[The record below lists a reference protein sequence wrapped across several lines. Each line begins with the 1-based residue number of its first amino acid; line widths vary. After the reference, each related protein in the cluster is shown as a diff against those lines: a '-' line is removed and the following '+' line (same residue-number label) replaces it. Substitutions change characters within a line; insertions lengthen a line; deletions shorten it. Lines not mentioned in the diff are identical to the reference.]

1 MRETARRLFA
11 QALETPGG
19 LKVQTIHA
27 FCDRVLHQFPMEARV
42 QAGFEVLDEVQEEQL
57 LRWAREAV
65 LAEAANDPDGAL
77 GRALAVAVAA
87 ATDNSFNMALA
98 ESVRGRRKLA
108 RLKEMGGD
116 AAVAKALG
124 LPADVSTTTIAMEIL
139 TSPHLPQNEWA
150 AAAGSLHEGSAG
162 DKGLA
167 DRLLAAADAPDGG
180 RLFAYLEVFLTSEG
194 KLRSRLFTKEFAKR
208 HPALAERLDREFER
222 MIGLIDRYRT
232 AEAAE
237 RTSALLTLAGE
248 TIERFQ
254 ALKRGRGALDYSDLI
269 EKTADMLADTGAAW
283 VLYKLDGGI
292 DHVLIDEAQDTSPEQ
307 WSVIEKLTEEFF
319 AGRGAREDRERTI
332 FVVGDEKQSIF
343 SFQGAEPKKFGQM
356 SKAFQQRVEDAG
368 SEFRPEKLLLSFRS
382 ARGVLEAV
390 DAVFRRPEAFRGLS
404 SGDDKNTIHEAIRT
418 KAPALVEIWETEK
431 PTEDED
437 DILPWDAP
445 LDARSMA
452 SPTVKLAQRIANA
465 VKCWIDGGLA
475 IEDRVT
481 HELRAPKPGDVI
493 VLVRQ
498 RGPLFDAILQ
508 ALKKANV
515 PVAGADR
522 LKLSEHIA
530 VMDLMALGDALTLEA
545 DDLAL
550 ACVLKSP
557 LFGLGEEDLYALA
570 QGRGGTLAA
579 SVIERAKQSARFA
592 EAAQMLSRWRSEA
605 AALRP
610 FDFYSRVLGRD
621 RGRERVIARLGHEA
635 ADAIDE
641 FLAQALSYEQ
651 TETPT
656 IVGFLNFLRRAGTE
670 VKRDLE
676 VQSSA
681 VRVMTVHGAK
691 GLEAPLV
698 VLADTTSIPD
708 GRGTRLHNLP
718 GSEAFIWAA
727 RKPLDS
733 ASEQAARLAADELR
747 EEEYRR
753 LLYVALT
760 RAADALIVCGYESG
774 IALKEG
780 CWYRLVRDAL
790 EAGNPAGLVAA
801 DVPYA
806 KVLRWRPG
814 QAHTVKAVAA
824 APEQALTLPPWLK
837 QAAEATPAG
846 LKRIIPSQL
855 DPDDESR
862 SPYARLASGAL
873 DPMRRGDLV
882 HRLLQFLPDVPV
894 VARRD
899 LSTRWFASIAN
910 DLPISIRASLTDEAL
925 RVIEHPELADL
936 FGPGSRAEVDV
947 LSRAGTDET
956 VGRIDRLAVTPES
969 RDYGGLQDG
978 RAVSGRS
985 HRTA

>member
-1 MRETARRLFA
+1 
-11 QALETPGG
+11 
-19 LKVQTIHA
+19 
-27 FCDRVLHQFPMEARV
+27 
-42 QAGFEVLDEVQEEQL
+42 
-57 LRWAREAV
+57 
-65 LAEAANDPDGAL
+65 
-77 GRALAVAVAA
+77 
-87 ATDNSFNMALA
+87 
-98 ESVRGRRKLA
+98 
-108 RLKEMGGD
+108 
-116 AAVAKALG
+116 
-124 LPADVSTTTIAMEIL
+124 
-139 TSPHLPQNEWA
+139 
-150 AAAGSLHEGSAG
+150 
-162 DKGLA
+162 
-167 DRLLAAADAPDGG
+167 
-180 RLFAYLEVFLTSEG
+180 
-194 KLRSRLFTKEFAKR
+194 
-208 HPALAERLDREFER
+208 
-222 MIGLIDRYRT
+222 
-232 AEAAE
+232 
-237 RTSALLTLAGE
+237 
-248 TIERFQ
+248 
-254 ALKRGRGALDYSDLI
+254 
-269 EKTADMLADTGAAW
+269 
-283 VLYKLDGGI
+283 
-292 DHVLIDEAQDTSPEQ
+292 
-307 WSVIEKLTEEFF
+307 
-319 AGRGAREDRERTI
+319 
-332 FVVGDEKQSIF
+332 
-343 SFQGAEPKKFGQM
+343 
-356 SKAFQQRVEDAG
+356 
-368 SEFRPEKLLLSFRS
+368 
-382 ARGVLEAV
+382 
-390 DAVFRRPEAFRGLS
+390 
-404 SGDDKNTIHEAIRT
+404 
-418 KAPALVEIWETEK
+418 
-431 PTEDED
+431 
-437 DILPWDAP
+437 
-445 LDARSMA
+445 MA

-570 QGRGGTLAA
+570 QGRTGTLAA

-718 GSEAFIWAA
+718 ESEAFIWAG

-790 EAGNPAGLVAA
+790 EAGNPADLVTA

-806 KVLRWRPG
+806 KVLRWRPE
-814 QAHTVKAVAA
+814 QAHTVTAVAA
-824 APEQALTLPPWLK
+824 APEQALTPPPWLK
-837 QAAEATPAG
+837 QAAEAPPAG

-862 SPYARLASGAL
+862 SPYARLAT
-873 DPMRRGDLV
+873 RGTRS
-882 HRLLQFLPDVPV
+882 HA
-894 VARRD
+894 ARR
-899 LSTRWFASIAN
+899 S
-910 DLPISIRASLTDEAL
+910 RASAL
-925 RVIEHPELADL
+925 AVPSRRSCCRAPGPFRSMVREHCERLADL
-936 FGPGSRAEVDV
+936 DPRFAHGRGAPRDRASGARGSFRSGEPRGGGRSIS
-947 LSRAGTDET
+947 LWHGRNSRP
-956 VGRIDRLAVTPES
+956 DRSPRRHARV